1 MKTLL
6 MLLVVVVV
14 ALVAFNYLTTG
25 EFKLLPGG
33 EMSDEAREFNVLK
46 GEFTAA
52 AREFRQA
59 GRSVALSGVDAT
71 SAGSAALAAV
81 DRIEK
86 EVKAFAK
93 KTTSVE
99 LKAEARKLLK
109 EIEQYKM
116 DVGGG

>member
-25 EFKLLPGG
+25 KLAILPSG
-33 EMSDEAREFNVLK
+33 ETSDEARELNRLE
-46 GEFTAA
+46 GEFRAA
-52 AREFRQA
+52 AREYRQA
-59 GRSVALSGVDAT
+59 GRSAAVSGVDAT
-71 SAGSAALAAV
+71 DAGSAALAAV
-81 DRIEK
+81 DRVERD
-86 EVKAFAK
+86 VQAFAK

-116 DVGGG
+116 DVGG

>member
-6 MLLVVVVV
+6 MVLVVIVV

-25 EFKLLPGG
+25 ELKLLPGG
-33 EMSDEAREFNVLK
+33 EMSDEARGLNRLQ
-46 GEFTAA
+46 GEFRAA
-52 AREFRQA
+52 AREYRQA
-59 GRSVALSGVDAT
+59 ARSVAVSGIDA
-71 SAGSAALAAV
+71 SDAGSAALAAV
-81 DRIEK
+81 NRVEK

-116 DVGGG
+116 DIGS